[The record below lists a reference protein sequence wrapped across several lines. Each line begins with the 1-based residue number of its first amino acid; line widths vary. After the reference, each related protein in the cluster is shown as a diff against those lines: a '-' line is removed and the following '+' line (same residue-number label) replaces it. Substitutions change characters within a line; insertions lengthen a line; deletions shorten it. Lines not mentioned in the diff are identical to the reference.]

1 MTIALTLFFVLI
13 AFFAATSLLARS
25 HFEAQATIMDTASI
39 QREALARSALASG
52 LAILESAGTEETF
65 TDFSLAGP
73 GGMEARVWLEH
84 EDDDIFR
91 LFAEVKGGM
100 GRPYVAQK
108 VLRKK
113 PRLTAIDMAHLV
125 DGQLTTADSL
135 KYRVVGS
142 DDWVSL
148 PNGKSSLMWV
158 EVDRRGN
165 VVSNYFPVLE
175 TGQSAALPDGFIER
189 LIEKNDE
196 YVNDGNIEH
205 GFLRKASIAI
215 EENQQLNLNRPLQV
229 GVNMGNAGNAGN
241 NGGGGLEVQLET
253 NPDFIRPAR
262 EVADAITVGAAIEHY
277 SQESGQWNTITLDL
291 SGEPSGVI
299 PGAATSDGKGVY
311 FPIIKPGE
319 DSLRRFDFESESWE
333 ELSPPPALS
342 GGGKTHHLIEVKV
355 DDDGRIYAHHGDDGQ
370 YGISMYDPEKDAW
383 KRLPDPK
390 GIYVDQIGRE
400 KVVSENISEW
410 GNLEVD
416 DQGNVYVIWRAK
428 GDTAVT
434 NHLANSSQTFV
445 PGSGDGF
452 VTGQFES
459 PDIQGAYNSKGSNP
473 AYGSSVNTGGGY
485 GGTGNP
491 GSKGNAAAV
500 ASNITKPPSS
510 NSGSM
515 VGGMEIPTNTTLP
528 ENPGTGNPGSAG
540 NTGTSVPWRP
550 PGGLPGY
557 YEQSVDMVLKL
568 SDGEWSA
575 IRPPLAWGESL
586 GGISAGVDGRL
597 LIHILNPKDDTI
609 YVIRADGTREA
620 PSKVPDDSGDPAL
633 YFSADSGARTVAG
646 KYSFQ
651 ETAEY

>member
-1 MTIALTLFFVLI
+1 MKLPGKRSARRKGLTIALTLFFVLI

-52 LAILESAGTEETF
+52 LAILESAGNEDGF

-73 GGMEARVWLEH
+73 GGMEAKVRLVH
-84 EDDDIFR
+84 EGDDIFR
-91 LFAEVKGGM
+91 LLAEVKGGM

-125 DGQLTTADSL
+125 DGLLTTPDSL

-142 DDWVSL
+142 EDWVSL
-148 PNGKSSLMWV
+148 PTDKSSLMWV

-175 TGQSAALPDGFIER
+175 SGQSNALPDGFIER

-196 YVNDGNIEH
+196 FVKDGDIEH
-205 GFLRKASIAI
+205 GFLKKASIAI
-215 EENQQLNLNRPLQV
+215 EDNEQLNLNRPLQV
-229 GVNMGNAGNAGN
+229 GVNMGNTGNHVPDDPDLG
-241 NGGGGLEVQLET
+241 VQLEN

-262 EVADAITVGAAIEHY
+262 EVADAITDGAAIEHY
-277 SQESGQWNTITLDL
+277 SQETGQWNTITVDF
-291 SGEPSGVI
+291 SAEPSGGI
-299 PGAATSDGKGVY
+299 PGPATSDGKGLF
-311 FPIIKPGE
+311 FPILKPGE
-319 DSLRRFDFESESWE
+319 DSLRRYDFESRRWD
-333 ELSPPPALS
+333 ELDPPPALS
-342 GGGKTHHLIEVKV
+342 GGGSTRHLLEVKV

-370 YGISMYDPEKDAW
+370 YGLSVYDPKKDGW
-383 KRLPDPK
+383 NRLPDPK

-428 GDTAVT
+428 NDTAVV
-434 NHLANSSQTFV
+434 NHLAGSSPTLN
-445 PGSGDGF
+445 PGGSNDGF
-452 VTGQFES
+452 VTSQFEAAM
-459 PDIQGAYNSKGSNP
+459 GAYNSQGSNS
-473 AYGSSVNTGGGY
+473 AYGNSQSTGGGY
-485 GGTGNP
+485 GG
-491 GSKGNAAAV
+491 S
-500 ASNITKPPSS
+500 
-510 NSGSM
+510 
-515 VGGMEIPTNTTLP
+515 
-528 ENPGTGNPGSAG
+528 GSAG
-540 NTGTSVPWRP
+540 STGQTLPGGGAPISNPGNAGQAGNAGNIGTTIPGRP
-550 PGGLPGY
+550 PGLPIY
-557 YEQSVDMVLKL
+557 YEKSVDMVLKL
-568 SDGEWSA
+568 SDGKWSA
-575 IRPPLAWGESL
+575 IRPPLGPDESL
-586 GGISAGVDGRL
+586 GSISAGVDGRL
-597 LIHILNPKDDTI
+597 LIHILNPQADTI
-609 YVIRADGTREA
+609 YVVRANGTKEA
-620 PSKVPDDSGDPAL
+620 PSKVPDESGDPAL

>member
-1 MTIALTLFFVLI
+1 MKLPGKRRVRRRGLAIALTLFFVLI

-52 LAILESAGTEETF
+52 LAILESAGTEESF
-65 TDFSLAGP
+65 SEFSLAGP
-73 GGMEARVWLEH
+73 GGMEAKVWLEQV
-84 EDDDIFR
+84 DDDLFR

-125 DGQLTTADSL
+125 DGQITTPDSL

-142 DDWVSL
+142 DNWVSL
-148 PNGKSSLMWV
+148 PTSKSSLMWV

-175 TGQSAALPDGFIER
+175 TGQSADLPDGFIER

-196 YVNDGNIEH
+196 YVKDGNIEH
-205 GFLRKASIAI
+205 GFLKKASVAI

-229 GVNMGNAGNAGN
+229 GVNMGNAGNTGN
-241 NGGGGLEVQLET
+241 NPGLGVVLES

-262 EVADAITVGAAIEHY
+262 EVADAITDGAAIEHY
-277 SQESGQWNTITLDL
+277 SQETGQWNTITVDF
-291 SGEPSGVI
+291 SAEPSGGI
-299 PGAATSDGKGVY
+299 PGPATSDGKGMF
-311 FPIIKPGE
+311 FPILKPGE
-319 DSLRRFDFESESWE
+319 DSLRRYDFESRRWD
-333 ELSPPPALS
+333 ELLPPPALT
-342 GGGKTHHLIEVKV
+342 GGGNTRHLLEVKV
-355 DDDGRIYAHHGDDGQ
+355 DDDGRIYAHHGDDGL
-370 YGISMYDPEKDAW
+370 YGLSLYDPEKDSW
-383 KRLPDPK
+383 SRLPDPQ

-400 KVVSENISEW
+400 KVVSESISDW

-416 DQGNVYVIWRAK
+416 DQGNVYVVWRAK
-428 GDTAVT
+428 GDTAVVK
-434 NHLANSSQTFV
+434 HLAEYSPVFK
-445 PGSGDGF
+445 PGGSTEGF
-452 VTGQFES
+452 VTSQFEAAT
-459 PDIQGAYNSKGSNP
+459 GAYNSQASNAACGS
-473 AYGSSVNTGGGY
+473 TGGGY
-485 GGTGNP
+485 GG
-491 GSKGNAAAV
+491 S
-500 ASNITKPPSS
+500 
-510 NSGSM
+510 
-515 VGGMEIPTNTTLP
+515 
-528 ENPGTGNPGSAG
+528 GSAG
-540 NTGTSVPWRP
+540 TNPSAGGAPISTAPPGNPTTGQPGSSGNIGVAVPGRP
-550 PGGLPGY
+550 PGFPGF

-568 SDGEWSA
+568 SDGKWSA
-575 IRPPLAWGESL
+575 IRPPLGPGESL

-597 LIHILNPKDDTI
+597 LIHILNPKADTI
-609 YVIRADGTREA
+609 YVVRANGAKEA
-620 PSKVPDDSGDPAL
+620 PARVPDESGDPAL